1 MLFNSY
7 VFLLLFFPL
16 TLAGY
21 YILKKFDQIV
31 PMKLWLIGMSL
42 WFYGYFNPWYLFIIL
57 GSIAVNY
64 LLCVLMRRY
73 APKDLKPG
81 LRKILMILGVVFN
94 VGILFY
100 YKYFNFFIDNVNAV
114 FKTSIFVEKILLPLG
129 ISFFTFQEIGFMVD
143 AYRGEVENLTFI
155 DFALFVTFFPQ
166 LIAGPIVTQDEML
179 PQLNSMNTT
188 KFSSDKFARGMAL
201 FIMGL
206 IKKVLIAD
214 VFGSAVD
221 WAFQYS
227 ETLDATNSILALLFA
242 NIQMYFDFSGYCDM
256 AKGIGAMFMI
266 DIPQNFNS
274 PYKATSVI
282 DFWSRWQITMP
293 RFLTRY
299 IYIPLGGSRKG
310 EFRTYLNTLIVF
322 TISGIWHGAG
332 WKYLIWGVMFGVLNC
347 FARALRPV
355 IKKTPKVINIIVTFF
370 FVACMGGFFRAET
383 SLQGFSM
390 FKQSVVGGFGPVKTE
405 ILQAFMR
412 DEYTFALKRLH
423 LLNTGV
429 GNYLIFGLYMIVA
442 FYFCFIGPNA
452 CEIAAKMKMKA
463 WQGVLLALGL
473 VWCVVSLSQVST
485 FLYFNF

>member
-7 VFLLLFFPL
+7 VFLFLFFPI

-21 YILKKFDQIV
+21 YILKKFNQII

-42 WFYGYFNPWYLFIIL
+42 WFYGYFNPWYLFIIV
-57 GSIAVNY
+57 GSIIVNY
-64 LLCVLMRRY
+64 VLCILMRRY
-73 APKDLKPG
+73 APLETRPG
-81 LRKILMILGVVFN
+81 LRKFFMILGIVFN

-100 YKYFNFFIDNVNAV
+100 YKYFNFFIDNINIV
-114 FKTSIFVEKILLPLG
+114 FKSNFVVETILLPLG

-143 AYRGEVENLTFI
+143 AYRDQVQTLSLM

-166 LIAGPIVTQDEML
+166 LIAGPIVTQDEMM
-179 PQLNSMNTT
+179 PQLNNMNNL
-188 KFSSDKFARGMAL
+188 KFDRDRFARGLAV

-206 IKKVLIAD
+206 MKKVLIAD
-214 VFGSAVD
+214 VFGNAVD

-227 ETLDATNSILALLFA
+227 DVLDGTNSILALLFA

-256 AKGIGAMFMI
+256 AKGIASMFML

-274 PYKATSVI
+274 PYKAQSVI
-282 DFWSRWQITMP
+282 EFWGRWQMTMA

-322 TISGIWHGAG
+322 TISGIWHGSG
-332 WKYLIWGVMFGVLNC
+332 WKYLLWGLAYGVLNC
-347 FARALRPV
+347 GARALRPV
-355 IKKTPKVINIIVTFF
+355 IKKTPRVINIIVCFF

-383 SLQGFSM
+383 TSQGLQM
-390 FKQSVVGGFGPVKTE
+390 FARCVTGGFGGVDMS

-412 DEYTFALKRLH
+412 GEMVFILKRLH
-423 LLNTGV
+423 LLNYG
-429 GNYLIFGLYMIVA
+429 FGYYISFAIYMIIA
-442 FYFCFIGPNA
+442 FYFCFVGPNA
-452 CEIAAKMKMKA
+452 NEIAAKMKMKV
-463 WQGVLLALGL
+463 WEGILLALGL
-473 VWCVVSLSQVST
+473 VYCIVSLSEVST